1 MKVIKIKSN
10 ETFNILKEMGEIIK
24 QEHSAGTFNLTLLIG
39 EHCLTLIG
47 SDDRKLADI
56 SVTFDRTVKIVL
68 TDEKLV
74 DEIKSEPEY
83 NVMKTLAP
91 LFYLN
96 KSINISEKVFNEAG
110 ENTIIEYDSKQNELK
125 LFPNSIYGDL
135 LSIFSQEKEFNRY
148 QKFDK
153 VEIVRDN
160 SRITI
165 VSSNSKMKPTEFTY
179 YSKDINIKYNKEKNT
194 DKKEIKDKNRTKYA
208 RHNTISEIFNV
219 EVKDLLGASNIVY
232 EIKDKSKHWNYDK
245 YYEKELLQKIYDE
258 ISDIVKEHINFD
270 NKGTLDYLMCK
281 NLGLLEKPQL
291 PVDEISKIA
300 EELSNIKDDNYYQL
314 NMEMLDGEYVQPVII
329 TKQSIDIMCNYKIT
343 MDKAVQMI
351 KRYWDTF
358 KEKKAITMEIMPNE
372 YNSIDVSIMQKPNK
386 ILKKAH
392 KILINKEKVSKSDIE
407 KFKALSKGND
417 LRVEVFAERTFK
429 TTVVINGEI
438 IK

>member
-1 MKVIKIKSN
+1 MKVIKIKSK
-10 ETFNILKEMGEIIK
+10 ETFNILKEMGEVIK
-24 QEHSAGTFNLTLLIG
+24 QEDTMGTFRFTLLTG
-39 EHCLTLIG
+39 VHCFTLNG
-47 SDDRKLADI
+47 SDDSKLADV
-56 SVTFDRTVKIVL
+56 SLTFDGIVKIVL

-96 KSINISEKVFNEAG
+96 KSIKVSEKTFNEAG

-148 QKFDK
+148 QKFDRVK
-153 VEIVRDN
+153 IVRDN
-160 SRITI
+160 SKIVI
-165 VSSNSKMKPTEFTY
+165 VSSNNKMKPIEFTY
-179 YSKDINIKYNKEKNT
+179 YSKDLNIKYIKEKNT

-291 PVDEISKIA
+291 PFDEISKIS
-300 EELSNIKDDNYYQL
+300 EDLSNIKDDKYYQL
-314 NMEMLDGEYVQPVII
+314 NMEILDGEHQYPVGI
-329 TKQSIDIMCNYKIT
+329 TKESITIIANYRIT
-343 MDKAVQMI
+343 VEQAVKLI
-351 KRYWDTF
+351 KKYCQTF
-358 KEKKAITMEIMPNE
+358 KEKKAIIMYIMPNE
-372 YNSIDVSIMQKPNK
+372 YEAIDVSIRNG
-386 ILKKAH
+386 
-392 KILINKEKVSKSDIE
+392 KILINKEKVSKSDIK
-407 KFKALSKGND
+407 KFKTLSKDTGFKIE
-417 LRVEVFAERTFK
+417 LFAERTFK

>member
-24 QEHSAGTFNLTLLIG
+24 QEQPIGTLDITLLMKDK
-39 EHCLTLIG
+39 CFTLIG
-47 SDDRKLADI
+47 SDDSKLAEV

-68 TDEKLV
+68 IDEKLV

-83 NVMKTLAP
+83 NAMKTLAP
-91 LFYLN
+91 LFYLD
-96 KSINISEKVFNEAG
+96 KSIKICEKTFNEIS

-125 LFPNSIYGDL
+125 LYPNSIYSDL

-148 QKFDK
+148 QKFNK

-160 SRITI
+160 SKIVI
-165 VSSNSKMKPTEFTY
+165 VSSSNGMKPIEFTY
-179 YSKDINIKYNKEKNT
+179 YGKDLNIKYIKEKNT
-194 DKKEIKDKNRTKYA
+194 DKKEIKDKNRKTYA

-219 EVKDLLGASNIVY
+219 EVNDLLGASNIVY
-232 EIKDKSKHWNYDK
+232 EIKDKSSHWNYDK

-258 ISDIVKEHINFD
+258 ISAVVTEHINFD

-291 PVDEISKIA
+291 PFDEISKIS
-300 EELSNIKDDNYYQL
+300 EDLSNIKDDNYYQL
-314 NMEMLDGEYVQPVII
+314 NMEMLDDEYIQPVII
-329 TKQSIDIMCNYKIT
+329 TKESINIMCNYKIT
-343 MDKAVQMI
+343 MDEAVQMI

-358 KEKKAITMEIMPNE
+358 KEKKAITMDIMPND
-372 YNSIDVSIMQKPNK
+372 YNSIDVSI
-386 ILKKAH
+386 IKKAN
-392 KILINKEKVSKSDIE
+392 KILINKEKISKSDIE
-407 KFKALSKGND
+407 KFKTLSKGHD
-417 LRVEVFAERTFK
+417 LKVEVFAERTFK
-429 TTVVINGEI
+429 TTVIINGEI

>member
-1 MKVIKIKSN
+1 MKVIKIKSK
-10 ETFNILKEMGEIIK
+10 ETFNILKEMGEVIK
-24 QEHSAGTFNLTLLIG
+24 QEDTMGTFRFTLLTG
-39 EHCLTLIG
+39 VHCFTLNG
-47 SDDRKLADI
+47 SDDSKLADV
-56 SVTFDRTVKIVL
+56 SLTFDGTVKIVL
-68 TDEKLV
+68 FDENLA

-83 NVMKTLAP
+83 NCMKTLAP
-91 LFYLN
+91 IFYID
-96 KSINISEKVFNEAG
+96 KSIKVSEKTFNEVS

-148 QKFDK
+148 QKFDRVK
-153 VEIVRDN
+153 IVRDN
-160 SRITI
+160 SKIVI
-165 VSSNSKMKPTEFTY
+165 VSSNNRMKPIEFTY
-179 YSKDINIKYNKEKNT
+179 YSKDLNIKYIKEKNT
-194 DKKEIKDKNRTKYA
+194 DKKEIKDKNRTKYT

-314 NMEMLDGEYVQPVII
+314 NMEMLDGKYIQPTAI
-329 TKQSIDIMCNYKIT
+329 TKESIDIMCNYKLS
-343 MDKAVQMI
+343 MDEAVQMI

-417 LRVEVFAERTFK
+417 LRVEVFAEQTFK
-429 TTVVINGEI
+429 TTVIINGEI